1 MLRDSFSEIINLTML
16 EKLSVEES
24 YDQNEL
30 ERIGGNF
37 SEGACKISAGRVQ
50 RESKAILCRYDIPS
64 NLPNEQFLSISKV

>member
-1 MLRDSFSEIINLTML
+1 
-16 EKLSVEES
+16 
-24 YDQNEL
+24 L

-37 SEGACKISAGRVQ
+37 AEGACKISAGGVE